1 MPKGTPWTTD
11 EEKQLRALVDSKVPV
26 DVIAAQ
32 MKKTYAAVLKK
43 CERLGLEVDDTK
55 RLRTSTSIPMP
66 KDLPSIEEA
75 LKRLAGALEVACS
88 PGLSKVEVQRLQVVA
103 TLARAYKD
111 ILADYLDYRGVEAE
125 LLELKEKYAELAKR
139 TPSAAAK

>member
-1 MPKGTPWTTD
+1 
-11 EEKQLRALVDSKVPV
+11 
-26 DVIAAQ
+26 

-103 TLARAYKD
+103 TLARTYKD

-125 LLELKEKYAELAKR
+125 LLELKETYAELAKR
-139 TPSAAAK
+139 TPSVAAK

>member
-1 MPKGTPWTTD
+1 MQNVRRSVTLSEETMAWINGQIKKKRFKDVSDALEYAIHQLMQEG
-11 EEKQLRALVDSKVPV
+11 EEKQLKALVDSKVPI

-55 RLRTSTSIPMP
+55 RPFQTSTSIPMP

-75 LKRLAGALEVACS
+75 LKKLAGALQVACEL
-88 PGLSKVEVQRLQVVA
+88 GLSKVEVQRLQVV
-103 TLARAYKD
+103 
-111 ILADYLDYRGVEAE
+111 G
-125 LLELKEKYAELAKR
+125 
-139 TPSAAAK
+139 

>member
-1 MPKGTPWTTD
+1 MPKGTPWTID
-11 EEKQLRALVDSKVPV
+11 EEKRLRALVDSKVPV
-26 DVIAAQ
+26 DVIAEQ

-55 RLRTSTSIPMP
+55 HLRTSTSIPMP

-103 TLARAYKD
+103 TLARTYKD

-139 TPSAAAK
+139 TPSVTAK

>member
-1 MPKGTPWTTD
+1 MQKVRRSVTISEGTMVWINGQIKKKRFKDVSHALEYAIRQLSQED
-11 EEKQLRALVDSKVPV
+11 EEKQLKALVDSKVPI

-55 RLRTSTSIPMP
+55 RPFQTSTSIPMP

-75 LKRLAGALEVACS
+75 LRKLAGALQVACE
-88 PGLSKVEVQRLQVVA
+88 PGLSKVEVQRLQVV
-103 TLARAYKD
+103 
-111 ILADYLDYRGVEAE
+111 G
-125 LLELKEKYAELAKR
+125 
-139 TPSAAAK
+139 

>member
-1 MPKGTPWTTD
+1 MPKGKPWSID
-11 EEKQLRALVDSKVPV
+11 EEKQLKALVDSKVPI

-55 RLRTSTSIPMP
+55 SLKTSTSIPMP

-75 LKRLAGALEVACS
+75 LKRLAGALQVACD
-88 PGLSKVEVQRLQVVA
+88 PGLDKVEVQRLQVVA

-139 TPSAAAK
+139 TPGVASK